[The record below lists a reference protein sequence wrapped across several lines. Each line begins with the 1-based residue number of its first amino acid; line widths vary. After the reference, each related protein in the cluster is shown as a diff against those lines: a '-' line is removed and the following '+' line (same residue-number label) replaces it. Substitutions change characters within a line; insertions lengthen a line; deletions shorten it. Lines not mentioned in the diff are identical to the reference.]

1 MTCKK
6 RNILN
11 RILLNWPKGTVA
23 TLKWF
28 RDHGGYQQL
37 IDYYQKSPWV
47 TKIGSGAYIQ
57 YGDSVDWRGGL
68 YAVQN
73 QLNLPV
79 HVGGKTALEL
89 SGFGHNIQMGQT
101 VIIYLFASGKVRLPT
116 WFVKYPW
123 GDELNFKNLNIFQSQ
138 PDIGLIDYYMGGY
151 AIKGAAPERAMIE
164 MCALVPSYHSFEE
177 AGHFMESLLSLRTGH
192 LQLLLEICDSIKAK
206 RLFLYLADLYDMP
219 WFHKLKIMKI
229 NLGKG
234 KRRVAVKGV
243 LNKKYL
249 ITVPDEKNN
258 LDIKNIP

>member
-1 MTCKK
+1 MTSEN

-11 RILLNWPKGTVA
+11 RILLNWPKGTVG

-37 IDYYQKSPWV
+37 LDYYQKAPWV

-89 SGFGHNIQMGQT
+89 SGFGHNIQMGR
-101 VIIYLFASGKVRLPT
+101 IAKIYLFASGKIKLPT

-123 GDELNFKNLNIFQSQ
+123 EDELCFKN
-138 PDIGLIDYYMGGY
+138 
-151 AIKGAAPERAMIE
+151 
-164 MCALVPSYHSFEE
+164 
-177 AGHFMESLLSLRTGH
+177 
-192 LQLLLEICDSIKAK
+192 
-206 RLFLYLADLYDMP
+206 
-219 WFHKLKIMKI
+219 
-229 NLGKG
+229 
-234 KRRVAVKGV
+234 
-243 LNKKYL
+243 
-249 ITVPDEKNN
+249 
-258 LDIKNIP
+258 